1 MIMASVMKVLN
12 QNDRKVIADGGSTLT
27 YVNWQII
34 LIKLWKKLLNDTLL
48 TLSIIEPTGLN

>member
-12 QNDRKVIADGGSTLT
+12 QNDRKVIADGEATLT

>member
-1 MIMASVMKVLN
+1 MASVMKVLN
-12 QNDRKVIADGGSTLT
+12 QNDRKVIADGEATLT
-27 YVNWQII
+27 CVNWQII

>member
-12 QNDRKVIADGGSTLT
+12 QNDRKVIADGGATLT
-27 YVNWQII
+27 FVNWQII

>member
-1 MIMASVMKVLN
+1 MASVMKVLN